1 MRQPPADRFLADGC
15 NIPGFAALLCE
26 KKICEMKK
34 IFLLSL
40 AVLLGSMLYAQ
51 PTRPGSVPPPTRY
64 SVSFESQH
72 GETFSVFID
81 GDLQN
86 RMPQSRVMV
95 TDIGD
100 QTHEVVVVL
109 KRPAEK
115 AAVLMLRPGEPN
127 VTVNVSYDSRS
138 ELFHL
143 YTPAYNRPDGD
154 REAHRR
160 RERPEVHP
168 AGYEPY
174 TPAEQSAR
182 QATDDDVD
190 MMVLQLKEQPFDNER
205 LALAKT
211 LVSSAMF
218 TSAQI
223 ARMGQTIDFSNS
235 QVDFLKYAYS
245 YCSDPQGY
253 ARAMEILTFNADRR
267 KVADYIATQR

>member
-1 MRQPPADRFLADGC
+1 M
-15 NIPGFAALLCE
+15 
-26 KKICEMKK
+26 
-34 IFLLSL
+34 
-40 AVLLGSMLYAQ
+40 
-51 PTRPGSVPPPTRY
+51 PPPTRY
-64 SVSFESQH
+64 NVSFESQH
-72 GETFSVFID
+72 GETFSVFVN

-86 RMPQSRVMV
+86 RMPQSRVLV

-127 VTVNVSYDSRS
+127 VTVNVNYDVRQ
-138 ELFHL
+138 EMLHLF
-143 YTPAYNRPDGD
+143 TPAYNRPDG
-154 REAHRR
+154 
-160 RERPEVHP
+160 ERPRHARHERPQVPP
-168 AGYEPY
+168 ANNAYEPY
-174 TPAEQSAR
+174 VPEVQSPR

-190 MMVLQLKEQPFDNER
+190 MMVLQLKAQSFDNER

-223 ARMGQTIDFSNS
+223 ARMAQTIDFSNS

-253 ARAMEILTFNADRR
+253 ARAIEVLTFSSDKR
-267 KVADYIATQR
+267 KVTDYIATQH